1 MANSRLLQMYGF
13 AEAENPHD
21 DVHIQKSVILK
32 VLKANNIEAFDAK
45 VKMLDSMG
53 FFDEGI
59 FQENYSFS
67 NIIFFFYIV

>member
-59 FQENYSFS
+59 FQKKLIELK
-67 NIIFFFYIV
+67 FFVDF

>member
-59 FQENYSFS
+59 LQEKLIELN
-67 NIIFFFYIV
+67 FFFDF

>member
-13 AEAENPHD
+13 AEVDNPHD

-32 VLKANNIEAFDAK
+32 VLKENNIEAFDAK

-53 FFDEGI
+53 FFDEGKVI
-59 FQENYSFS
+59 FL
-67 NIIFFFYIV
+67 